1 MENIKLILND
11 LVKEKEIVDKPV
23 EIPELEELVEL
34 SELADKVCVCG
45 GLKNRRNH
53 EKTKK
58 HLNYVSS
65 IEKE

>member
-11 LVKEKEIVDKPV
+11 LVKVDKPV
-23 EIPELEELVEL
+23 DVPELEELVEL
-34 SELADKVCVCG
+34 NELSNKLCICG

-53 EKTKK
+53 EQTKK

-65 IEKE
+65 LEKE